1 MVGWALDMEA
11 VGCDFDIKEVV
22 WINEVEG
29 VVLGPCRFRYGG
41 ELLALIFWDL
51 LIVISHCCSS
61 SCFFSLTSFIHSI
74 D

>member
-1 MVGWALDMEA
+1 MEA

-41 ELLALIFWDL
+41 ELLALIF
-51 LIVISHCCSS
+51 
-61 SCFFSLTSFIHSI
+61 
-74 D
+74 